1 MFVMFIGVKSMTVGD
16 LGMVRGFLVISR
28 LVMFGCLTVV
38 LRGQL
43 VMLCGL
49 LVVLVNLMVV
59 HASLLWV
66 VRSRIVSIAA

>member
-1 MFVMFIGVKSMTVGD
+1 MFISVKSMPVGD

-59 HASLLWV
+59 HASLPRV
-66 VRSRIVSIAA
+66 VRNRIVFIAA